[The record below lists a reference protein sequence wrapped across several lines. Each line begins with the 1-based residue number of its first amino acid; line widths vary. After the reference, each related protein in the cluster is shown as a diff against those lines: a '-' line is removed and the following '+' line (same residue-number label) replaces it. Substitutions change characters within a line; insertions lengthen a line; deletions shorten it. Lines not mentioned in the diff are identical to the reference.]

1 MRKKIFSLLLI
12 LVLLLPFSVLA
23 LTEDYQNKM
32 ASITNTEIEDGKVNF
47 YLFKGEGCPHCADEE
62 KWLQDIKKEY
72 KDYVNFYE
80 FEVWYDEN
88 NSKMMEKAKEIFDF
102 SGPGVPFTVI
112 GDKYYSGFS
121 DSIGTMM
128 ENTINDYLNTEIND
142 DFNKKIDIPILGKVN
157 IKNSSL
163 GIIAIVLGFV
173 DGFNPC
179 AMWILL
185 FLINM
190 FLGTKDKKKS
200 WILGFTFLV
209 ISAFI
214 YFLSMLG
221 INVIIGVAT
230 VGYLKIAIAI
240 FILIM
245 GIFSLGKYL
254 KIRKEEAGCS
264 IVDNRKRKKLVT
276 KVKKIISS
284 KNFILSIVGI
294 STLAISVNLIELA
307 CSLGFPMIFTEMLTI
322 NNITGI
328 SRILYLLLYVFFYM
342 IDDMVVFTISMITLQ
357 ATGITNKY
365 NKLCALVSSII
376 MIIMGLLLIFKP
388 EWLMLNF

>member
-12 LVLLLPFSVLA
+12 LFLLLPFSVLA

-157 IKNSSL
+157 MKNSSL

-245 GIFSLGKYL
+245 GIFSLRKYL

-328 SRILYLLLYVFFYM
+328 SRILYLLLYIFFYM

>member
-157 IKNSSL
+157 MKNSSL

-365 NKLCALVSSII
+365 NKLCVLVSSII

>member
-128 ENTINDYLNTEIND
+128 ENAINDYLNTEIND

-157 IKNSSL
+157 MKNSSL

-230 VGYLKIAIAI
+230 VGYLKTAIAI

-245 GIFSLGKYL
+245 GIFSLRKYL

-276 KVKKIISS
+276 KVKKIISN

-328 SRILYLLLYVFFYM
+328 SRILYLLLYIFFYM

>member
-72 KDYVNFYE
+72 NDYVNFYE

-121 DSIGTMM
+121 DSIGMMM

-142 DFNKKIDIPILGKVN
+142 DFNKKIDIPILEKVN
-157 IKNSSL
+157 MKNSSL

-245 GIFSLGKYL
+245 GIFSLRKYL

-284 KNFILSIVGI
+284 KSFILSIVGI

-365 NKLCALVSSII
+365 NKLCVLVSSII

>member
-32 ASITNTEIEDGKVNF
+32 AYITNTEIEDGKVNF

-72 KDYVNFYE
+72 NDYVNFYE

-157 IKNSSL
+157 MKNSSL

-209 ISAFI
+209 ISSFI

>member
-12 LVLLLPFSVLA
+12 LFLLLPFSVLA

-209 ISAFI
+209 ISSFI

-365 NKLCALVSSII
+365 NKLCVLVSSII

>member
-128 ENTINDYLNTEIND
+128 ENAINDYLNTEIND

-157 IKNSSL
+157 MKNSSL

-245 GIFSLGKYL
+245 GIFSLRKYL

-276 KVKKIISS
+276 KVKKIISN

-328 SRILYLLLYVFFYM
+328 SRILYLLLYIFFYM

>member
-128 ENTINDYLNTEIND
+128 ENAINDYLNTEIND

-157 IKNSSL
+157 MKNSSL

-209 ISAFI
+209 ISAFV

-245 GIFSLGKYL
+245 GIFSLRKYL

>member
-72 KDYVNFYE
+72 NDYVNFYE

-142 DFNKKIDIPILGKVN
+142 DFNKKIDIPILEKVN
-157 IKNSSL
+157 MKNSSL

-245 GIFSLGKYL
+245 GIFSLRKYL

-365 NKLCALVSSII
+365 NKLCVLVSSII

>member
-157 IKNSSL
+157 MKNSSL

-245 GIFSLGKYL
+245 GIFSLRKYL

-276 KVKKIISS
+276 KVKKIISN

>member
-157 IKNSSL
+157 MKNSSL

-245 GIFSLGKYL
+245 GIFSLRKYL

-264 IVDNRKRKKLVT
+264 IVDNRKKKKLVT

-328 SRILYLLLYVFFYM
+328 SRILYLLLYIFFYM

>member
-32 ASITNTEIEDGKVNF
+32 SSITNTEIEDGKVNF

-157 IKNSSL
+157 MKNSSL

-245 GIFSLGKYL
+245 GIFSLRKYL

-276 KVKKIISS
+276 KVKKIISN

>member
-12 LVLLLPFSVLA
+12 LFLLLPFSVLA

-157 IKNSSL
+157 MKNSSL

-245 GIFSLGKYL
+245 GIFSLRKYL

>member
-72 KDYVNFYE
+72 NDYVNFYE

-121 DSIGTMM
+121 DSIGMMM

-157 IKNSSL
+157 MKNSSL

-245 GIFSLGKYL
+245 GIFSLRKYL

-328 SRILYLLLYVFFYM
+328 SRILYLLLYIFFYM

>member
-72 KDYVNFYE
+72 NDYVNFYE

-157 IKNSSL
+157 MKNSSL

-276 KVKKIISS
+276 KVKKIISN

>member
-209 ISAFI
+209 ISSFI

-365 NKLCALVSSII
+365 NKLCVLVSSII

>member
-245 GIFSLGKYL
+245 GIFSLRKYL

>member
-12 LVLLLPFSVLA
+12 LFLLLPFSVLA

-157 IKNSSL
+157 MKNSSL

-245 GIFSLGKYL
+245 GIFSLRKYL

-276 KVKKIISS
+276 KVKKIISN

-365 NKLCALVSSII
+365 NKLCVLVSSII

>member
-157 IKNSSL
+157 MKNSSL

-200 WILGFTFLV
+200 WILGFTFVV

-245 GIFSLGKYL
+245 GIFSLRKYL

-328 SRILYLLLYVFFYM
+328 SRILYLLLYIFFYM